1 MEYKH
6 AYWSKWQSNSS
17 QGIIT
22 VFVLTQKWIDS
33 DGRNKFNFINNYEVL
48 SLTDKCCRHPFQFLV
63 TKVCTCMY
71 NLMTKII
78 N

>member
-33 DGRNKFNFINNYEVL
+33 DGRNKFNL
-48 SLTDKCCRHPFQFLV
+48 
-63 TKVCTCMY
+63 
-71 NLMTKII
+71 II
-78 N
+78 MKFYH